1 MEPVKTKSRQ
11 NAPKPWALVDRV
23 ASQAVWAN
31 NAEVA
36 YVYRLRRSMLSVWI
50 GRGWEPGFSRPG

>member
-1 MEPVKTKSRQ
+1 M
-11 NAPKPWALVDRV
+11 

-36 YVYRLRRSMLSVWI
+36 HAYTLRRNMLSVWI
-50 GRGWEPGFSRPG
+50 GRGWEPGFSRPGQEFPGKQREKAGMIPVAVD